1 MEKYIALLR
10 GINIGG
16 RNKIPMP
23 QLKELF
29 QELGFFEVVTYINSG
44 NVVFS
49 SENQDVNE
57 LIKICEAAIVEKFA
71 LNIPVA
77 IIPAKELAEAMK
89 HAPEWWDQDK
99 DSIHYTI
106 FVLPSVSV
114 AEVYE
119 AVGEIKPEYEQVTHH
134 GRVIFWS
141 APTKTFSKARWS
153 KIASSAVNNHVTIRN
168 ANTANKLLLLSQ

>member
-44 NVVFS
+44 NVVFNC
-49 SENQDVNE
+49 ENQDVNE
-57 LIKICEAAIVEKFA
+57 LIKICEAAIVEQFA

-77 IIPAKELAEAMK
+77 IIPAKELAEVMK

-141 APTKTFSKARWS
+141 APAKTFSKARWS